1 MKNLLF
7 AWQLSFEYT
16 TNLGEPL
23 LNFLLHI
30 LNWWWE
36 RCQVPLI
43 IIWNLV
49 LISKID
55 SIKQYLKF
63 NVENKL
69 LTNFVTFKSPY
80 QAHLKMGS
88 LSVWI
93 FKVVALSTI
102 SFCWIK
108 GKKIKLISWW
118 TFKIYSGIVLIE
130 LTQNIS
136 EIWIFPL
143 IWIYKSVLQL
153 YRVCLCW

>member
-7 AWQLSFEYT
+7 AWQLSFEYR

-55 SIKQYLKF
+55 SIKQYLEF

-93 FKVVALSTI
+93 FRVVALSTI

-108 GKKIKLISWW
+108 RKKIKLISDG
-118 TFKIYSGIVLIE
+118 YSKSIAQVACSDRAHTKYFWNLNCPAHLNLQISLTIV
-130 LTQNIS
+130 
-136 EIWIFPL
+136 
-143 IWIYKSVLQL
+143 
-153 YRVCLCW
+153 